1 MAKVDNAITT
11 INNGDWVSPVYRE
24 CYKTPEE
31 LELSPQE
38 QIDTIASVKKCL
50 GYTYDDWCSPE
61 YLEYLEGKSQS
72 T

>member
-38 QIDTIASVKKCL
+38 QIKTIACVKESL
-50 GYTYDDWCSPE
+50 GYGYDDNCSPE
-61 YLEYLEGKSQS
+61 MLEYLEG
-72 T
+72 